1 MSSNHKRH
9 NEESRRYKAANTI
22 LSGTVATF
30 SGVAVG
36 TMSAVT
42 VYSESTDLEAAPKKV
57 LKKKPAAKKDKVSK
71 KKEYWTSETE
81 EAVKEYLE
89 NDFNFYQYKID
100 KHKEEVQKSIE
111 KNKTNSRV
119 KVLELDEDFILIN
132 QSMVDYTSRP
142 EIIRKKEEIFRKK
155 IHKPLTR
162 LVENII
168 FSFRLFRSGVDVKTL
183 HNDCMSHVIEKFCNF
198 DPEQNT
204 KSFSFYGT
212 VAKHYLQN
220 KKKEV
225 DKNTRVTLDYDSH
238 SDEAE
243 ELSSFELD
251 EESDLDSS
259 LALFN
264 HIIDIFEAELD
275 RTDISINDAKVA
287 EAIVDIFK
295 SHELMG
301 VYSKSSVYKLIKE
314 HTNLETKDI
323 TYSLHRFKILY
334 RLKKQ
339 EFVERHKD
347 KYYGHDDDIFPY

>member
-1 MSSNHKRH
+1 MSN
-9 NEESRRYKAANTI
+9 SRNPKIPKEKAA
-22 LSGTVATF
+22 
-30 SGVAVG
+30 
-36 TMSAVT
+36 
-42 VYSESTDLEAAPKKV
+42 
-57 LKKKPAAKKDKVSK
+57 K
-71 KKEYWTSETE
+71 KKEYWTKETE
-81 EAVKEYLE
+81 DSVKEYLK

-100 KHKEEVQKSIE
+100 KHVEDVQKSVD
-111 KNKTNSRV
+111 KNRTNPRV
-119 KVLELDEDFILIN
+119 KVVELDSDFILIN
-132 QSMVDYTSRP
+132 QSMVDHTSRL
-142 EIIRKKEEIFRKK
+142 EIIRKKEAIFRDG

-198 DPEQNT
+198 DPDQNT

-225 DKNTRVTLDYDSH
+225 DKSTRVVLDYEAH

-243 ELSSFELD
+243 ENTAFEID
-251 EESDLDSS
+251 DESDLDSS

-264 HIIDIFEAELD
+264 HITDIFEGEID
-275 RTDISINDAKVA
+275 RADISKNDAKVA
-287 EAIVDIFK
+287 EAIVDIFR

-301 VYSKSSVYKLIKE
+301 VYSKSAVYKLIKE

-334 RLKKQ
+334 KLKRQ
-339 EFVERHKD
+339 EFVEKHKD
-347 KYYGHDDDIFPY
+347 KYYGHDDDVFSH

>member
-1 MSSNHKRH
+1 MNSNHKH
-9 NEESRRYKAANTI
+9 NIK
-22 LSGTVATF
+22 
-30 SGVAVG
+30 
-36 TMSAVT
+36 
-42 VYSESTDLEAAPKKV
+42 KKV
-57 LKKKPAAKKDKVSK
+57 AK

-81 EAVKEYLE
+81 EAVKEYLK

-100 KHKEEVQKSIE
+100 RHIEDVGKSIE
-111 KNKTNSRV
+111 KNRANPRF
-119 KVLELDEDFILIN
+119 KVIDLDEDFILIN
-132 QSMVDYTSRP
+132 QSMVDYTSRTMV
-142 EIIRKKEEIFRKK
+142 IRKKEEIFRNY

-168 FSFRLFRSGVDVKTL
+168 FSFKLFRQGVDVKTL

-198 DPEQNT
+198 DPDQNT

-225 DKNTRVTLDYDSH
+225 DKSTKVTLPYEIH
-238 SDEAE
+238 SEEAE
-243 ELSSFELD
+243 ELSAFELD
-251 EESDLDSS
+251 DESDLDSS

-264 HIIDIFEAELD
+264 HITDLFESEIG
-275 RTDISINDAKVA
+275 RSDISKNDAKVA
-287 EAIVDIFK
+287 EAIVDIFRN
-295 SHELMG
+295 HELIG

-334 RLKKQ
+334 KLKKQ
-339 EFVERHKD
+339 DFVEKHKD
-347 KYYGHDDDIFPY
+347 KYYGYDDDAFPY

>member
-1 MSSNHKRH
+1 MNSNHNH
-9 NEESRRYKAANTI
+9 NKK
-22 LSGTVATF
+22 
-30 SGVAVG
+30 
-36 TMSAVT
+36 
-42 VYSESTDLEAAPKKV
+42 KKV
-57 LKKKPAAKKDKVSK
+57 AKN
-71 KKEYWTSETE
+71 KEYWTSETE
-81 EAVKEYLE
+81 EAVKEYLK

-100 KHKEEVQKSIE
+100 RHIEDVGKSIE
-111 KNKTNSRV
+111 KNRANPRF
-119 KVLELDEDFILIN
+119 KVIDLDEDFILIN
-132 QSMVDYTSRP
+132 QSMVDYTSR
-142 EIIRKKEEIFRKK
+142 IAVIRKKEEIFRSY

-168 FSFRLFRSGVDVKTL
+168 FSFKLFRQNVDVKTL

-198 DPEQNT
+198 DPDQNT

-225 DKNTRVTLDYDSH
+225 DKSTKVILPYEIH
-238 SDEAE
+238 SEEAK
-243 ELSSFELD
+243 ELSAYELD
-251 EESDLDSS
+251 DESDLNSS

-264 HIIDIFEAELD
+264 HITDLFESEIGRA
-275 RTDISINDAKVA
+275 DISKNDAKVA

-295 SHELMG
+295 NHELIG

-334 RLKKQ
+334 KLKKQ
-339 EFVERHKD
+339 DFVEKHKD
-347 KYYGHDDDIFPY
+347 KYYGYDDDAFPY

>member
-1 MSSNHKRH
+1 MNSNHKS
-9 NEESRRYKAANTI
+9 NK
-22 LSGTVATF
+22 VA
-30 SGVAVG
+30 
-36 TMSAVT
+36 
-42 VYSESTDLEAAPKKV
+42 
-57 LKKKPAAKKDKVSK
+57 K
-71 KKEYWTSETE
+71 KKEYWTTETE

-89 NDFNFYQYKID
+89 NDFNYYQYKID
-100 KHKEEVQKSIE
+100 KHIEDVEKSVE
-111 KNKTNSRV
+111 KNRKNPKF
-119 KVLELDEDFILIN
+119 KVINVDENFILIN
-132 QSMVDYTSRP
+132 QSMVDHTSRL

-168 FSFRLFRSGVDVKTL
+168 FSFKLFRSGVDIKTL

-225 DKNTRVTLDYDSH
+225 DKSTKVILSYENH
-238 SDEAE
+238 SEEAE
-243 ELSSFELD
+243 EQSTFELD
-251 EESDLDSS
+251 EESELDSS
-259 LALFN
+259 MALFN
-264 HIIDIFEAELD
+264 HITEFFEAEIG
-275 RTDISINDAKVA
+275 RNDISKNDAKVA
-287 EAIVDIFK
+287 EAIVDIFRN
-295 SHELMG
+295 HELIG

-334 RLKKQ
+334 KLKKQ
-339 EFVERHKD
+339 DFIEKHED
-347 KYYGHDDDIFPY
+347 MYYGYDDEIFPY

>member
-1 MSSNHKRH
+1 MNSNHKH
-9 NEESRRYKAANTI
+9 NIK
-22 LSGTVATF
+22 
-30 SGVAVG
+30 
-36 TMSAVT
+36 
-42 VYSESTDLEAAPKKV
+42 KKV
-57 LKKKPAAKKDKVSK
+57 AK

-81 EAVKEYLE
+81 EAVKEYLK

-100 KHKEEVQKSIE
+100 RHIEDVGKSIE
-111 KNKTNSRV
+111 KNRANPRF
-119 KVLELDEDFILIN
+119 KVIDLDEDFILIN
-132 QSMVDYTSRP
+132 QSMVDYTSRTMV
-142 EIIRKKEEIFRKK
+142 IRKKEEIFRNY

-168 FSFRLFRSGVDVKTL
+168 FSFKLFRQGVDVKTL

-198 DPEQNT
+198 DPDQNT

-225 DKNTRVTLDYDSH
+225 DKSTKVTLPYEIH
-238 SDEAE
+238 SEEAE
-243 ELSSFELD
+243 ELSAFELD
-251 EESDLDSS
+251 DESDLDSS

-264 HIIDIFEAELD
+264 HITDLFESEIE
-275 RTDISINDAKVA
+275 RSDISKNDAKVA

-295 SHELMG
+295 NHELIG

-334 RLKKQ
+334 KLKKQ
-339 EFVERHKD
+339 DFVEKHKD
-347 KYYGHDDDIFPY
+347 KYYGYDDDVFPY

>member
-1 MSSNHKRH
+1 MNSNHKH
-9 NEESRRYKAANTI
+9 NIK
-22 LSGTVATF
+22 
-30 SGVAVG
+30 
-36 TMSAVT
+36 
-42 VYSESTDLEAAPKKV
+42 KKV
-57 LKKKPAAKKDKVSK
+57 AK

-81 EAVKEYLE
+81 EAVKEYLK

-100 KHKEEVQKSIE
+100 KHIEDVGKSIE
-111 KNKTNSRV
+111 KNRANPRF
-119 KVLELDEDFILIN
+119 KVIELDEDFILIN
-132 QSMVDYTSRP
+132 ESMLDYTSRTAV
-142 EIIRKKEEIFRKK
+142 IRKKEEIFRSY

-168 FSFRLFRSGVDVKTL
+168 FSFKLFRQGVDVKTL

-198 DPEQNT
+198 DPDQNT

-225 DKNTRVTLDYDSH
+225 DKSTKVTLPYEIH
-238 SDEAE
+238 SEEAE
-243 ELSSFELD
+243 ELSAFELD
-251 EESDLDSS
+251 DESDLDSS

-264 HIIDIFEAELD
+264 HITDLFESEIE
-275 RTDISINDAKVA
+275 RSDISKNDAKVA

-295 SHELMG
+295 NHELIG

-334 RLKKQ
+334 KLKKQ
-339 EFVERHKD
+339 DFVEKHKD
-347 KYYGHDDDIFPY
+347 KYYGYDDDVFPY

>member
-1 MSSNHKRH
+1 MNSNHKH
-9 NEESRRYKAANTI
+9 NIK
-22 LSGTVATF
+22 
-30 SGVAVG
+30 
-36 TMSAVT
+36 
-42 VYSESTDLEAAPKKV
+42 KKV
-57 LKKKPAAKKDKVSK
+57 AK

-81 EAVKEYLE
+81 EAVKEYLK

-100 KHKEEVQKSIE
+100 RHIEDVGKSIE
-111 KNKTNSRV
+111 KNRANPRF
-119 KVLELDEDFILIN
+119 KVIDLDEDFILIN

-142 EIIRKKEEIFRKK
+142 LVIRKKEEIFRNY

-168 FSFRLFRSGVDVKTL
+168 FSFKLFRQGVDVKTL

-198 DPEQNT
+198 DPDQNT

-225 DKNTRVTLDYDSH
+225 DKSTKVTLPYEIH
-238 SDEAE
+238 SEEAE
-243 ELSSFELD
+243 ELSAFELD
-251 EESDLDSS
+251 DESDLDSS

-264 HIIDIFEAELD
+264 HITDLFESEIE
-275 RTDISINDAKVA
+275 RSDISKNDAKVA
-287 EAIVDIFK
+287 EAIVDIFRN
-295 SHELMG
+295 HELIG

-334 RLKKQ
+334 KLKKQ
-339 EFVERHKD
+339 DFVEKHKD
-347 KYYGHDDDIFPY
+347 KYYGYDDDAFPY